1 MLSKVFKESK
11 DCMGLSRKDFPVVKE
26 LMNNEHLSAPTI
38 ARVKLRSFL
47 LVRILMWIPLS
58 LGWVVFWSALN
69 IILETQVILFIILV
83 ISFLIIVIYC
93 IEDLYRLKK
102 LKKASLIARRLD
114 TSSVERTFPVS
125 EVCFVEDIPVP
136 TDYLRNGG
144 DIYLVPFL
152 KDMYVVHINISELI
166 EENN

>member
-1 MLSKVFKESK
+1 MLYKRHI
-11 DCMGLSRKDFPVVKE
+11 LRK
-26 LMNNEHLSAPTI
+26 S
-38 ARVKLRSFL
+38 
-47 LVRILMWIPLS
+47 
-58 LGWVVFWSALN
+58 
-69 IILETQVILFIILV
+69 
-83 ISFLIIVIYC
+83 
-93 IEDLYRLKK
+93 
-102 LKKASLIARRLD
+102 SLISRRLN

-125 EVCFVEDIPVP
+125 EVCFVEDIPVS